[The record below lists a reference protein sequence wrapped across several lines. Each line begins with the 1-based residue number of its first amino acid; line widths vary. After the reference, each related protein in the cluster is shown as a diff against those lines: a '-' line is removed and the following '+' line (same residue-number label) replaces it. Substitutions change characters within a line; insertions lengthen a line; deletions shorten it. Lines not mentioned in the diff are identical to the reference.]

1 MLTPGDVAAVR
12 KQLDR
17 VLEYLDRVKWPESA
31 PPQLAVN
38 LSDDMKGGGIRVGL
52 DFQAPSLQYGRIVSR
67 T

>member
-1 MLTPGDVAAVR
+1 MAVVR
-12 KQLDR
+12 KQLDH

-52 DFQAPSLQYGRIVSR
+52 DFQAPSRNTAEFVSR